1 MADGTITID
10 VDIPTGKVKSDVQA
24 INEEVN
30 RIGNKAGNKLDENLD
45 KNLNKAKSKASQ
57 TGKEIDRNLGKD
69 HKTKITVED
78 SEAKHKTNEL
88 KSDLNKLPKDH
99 KVKINAETGET
110 TEKVD
115 SVKHKINQL
124 PEKHNTEI
132 NATDHTEGVF
142 ARIKSHFDKVN
153 DKGKETH
160 SIFKSVF
167 SANIISNAAMGAFGA
182 IKNAIGGVISEA
194 NKYALEQQTM
204 NATWLTLTNGASK
217 GKAMVN
223 QINNMALAAQNS
235 TEMVDQLSQ
244 KFYAIN
250 NNAKQTGQLTKAVLT
265 LQDAFG
271 VTDAAVENFGTQF
284 SQMMANGKVSGQD
297 MLSIVNTFPKLLPM
311 LRDYERQVHHNS
323 KLTVK
328 DVRDMMSKG
337 KISSQEMINTVLRAG
352 QKYKKATGNFTATI
366 PGMVRTIKAEIG
378 PLSGALS
385 KPIKSL
391 ETPLYGGIVKWL
403 SAKKTEK
410 EFSQMGHIVSTG
422 MNNVMKALGAGKS
435 VNVTKALDNA
445 INGINKGLQ
454 GVFGWISGH
463 AKDLKTIASSIA
475 SIGGQIAKAV
485 WKDFASIITTIG
497 NMVGLTAK
505 NGKSSSGAIH
515 VIAEALN
522 GLAKNKAAIKAISDA
537 IVAITV
543 VKGLDKVGGGLF
555 SIGEKGYGAYKKL
568 KAFRVGLKGLDLA
581 KDASKGEQAW
591 AKAGGTITSALKG
604 IHSGFSALKDGL
616 KGVDL
621 VKNASLGQK
630 IFHGLGTGARNA
642 GKLVKA
648 AGKGIVDAS
657 RTMKNAFLNQLHLIG
672 KGIKS
677 LGSSILDAARSVG
690 SKALRAGRAIGS
702 KISQGIKA
710 TMKFS
715 MGKRLA
721 VGAVSGAAVAAP
733 EIVNAVKDRHSADK
747 RSQDIGGAVGA
758 LAGGTLTSMIPVV
771 GPMLAPVGAIIG
783 KYAGRWGG
791 QAVNKF
797 TKGWQR
803 HKPPKK
809 FWSLENL
816 GWSTRDTFR
825 KVGKWGSDVGKKF
838 GQGLRKGKSFAKKNS
853 KELALTAVSPLLGIP
868 ALLYKNNPKFRKWA
882 NSVGRNVKKGLKIA
896 GKAVN
901 SFKNSLGR
909 NFKKAWDSAYK
920 HSSKGTRQIMR
931 SVSKFAKNYVKTNS
945 KANRETLKNF
955 SSFGARLKKNH
966 GNLFKTLGQTARTQ
980 LAIEKRRWSANWKNI
995 RSAAAGIWKGINR
1008 NASDMYHKLNSA
1020 THGGLGKVF
1029 DGFKSFGKSIAGFWT
1044 DLWKNVTKTFSDTI
1058 KGLKDAANNVG
1069 KFFTG
1074 KLKVGSLHLAGGT
1087 DWRKRWA
1094 TPAILNDGTDSPATH
1109 NRESIIHGN
1118 GTWELL
1124 PDIPFLKRYL
1134 LPTDDVVNAKDTA
1147 RLVSS
1152 FGNAVHFASGS
1163 VNVDSPFY
1171 GIKDAV
1177 DRIYKVS
1184 LNAETL
1190 AKAEAIRKRK
1200 RDAEIDRRN
1209 KKKDQDKAKSS
1220 SKKKSKKHKQLKITV
1235 DDKKHKGDVLVDKAL
1250 LTGGLKE
1257 TGKETWVNEKLFNR
1271 LMSYTKAKPIK
1282 ISKHSRIR
1290 YRAIPVKRD
1299 GKDYLVDSHW
1309 LTGGKAN
1316 TGKLE
1321 KITREGFLK
1330 LLQFTKQER
1339 KYKLPKKK
1347 RKKTKRRKE
1356 RTTKRSESTYSR
1368 RRTSRRSYSS
1378 ERSYSTGSRSVSG
1391 GLASVAAR
1399 VSGLSSVTS
1408 LAKAIK
1414 SVTGTHK
1421 STIKV
1426 SYSGTYKAKK
1436 SIDRLIKS
1444 VGKLRRVKSPHLNV
1458 KYSGTFKAKKSFD
1471 RLTKSIKGT
1480 SKRFRSLKSASRLA
1494 SSGLKSI
1501 RSASRSASSSV
1512 KTLGSHTVTL
1522 RKRVESLYKAIKKD
1536 KFGTA
1541 IKKQAEEAVK
1551 SLEGKGNFA
1560 KIFKKLADSTKKTL
1574 EKMHSE
1580 VKKEFSSMWSAL
1592 KKESSGSESKIE
1604 HELSAFESKFKRQF
1618 HSIDNGVQSIFSK
1631 FWRSMRTTARN
1642 GLDGV
1647 IQVLNEAIGRID
1659 NVIGQFGG
1667 SKSAVHKVARL
1678 ATGTGALGG
1687 VRRPIVAPTLA
1698 ILNDGDDSPETGNKE
1713 AVWDR
1718 NTGNVEVVPGRFTPR
1733 ILKPGQEVFNAT
1745 ETKML
1750 GYTSPQ
1756 RFASGTGA
1764 LKQLYEL
1771 AKKNWSHPQSTGNAL
1786 FGSINSLTGAIN
1798 QLAQRAKDKAKD
1810 QGVSWWSQLWKMVDD
1825 KVNGGDLGPASG
1837 LLKAV
1842 EKLGRGKRYL
1852 WGGYGLDSKGLDC
1865 SGLVSTALEHY
1876 FHSGWGH
1883 LDVGGLWQHAHR
1895 ISRSEAKPG
1904 DPVFWLP
1911 DEHVGVYAGHGMY
1924 YSAYGPNDG
1933 GPIGMQP
1940 VGSGA
1945 TFGRFNGINTQGSKD
1960 SKEAVKVKVN
1970 NKLQKQIKNQVGQGF
1985 WKTIQRIADKYG
1997 EQFNG
2002 ANSISGSMIEAAA
2015 RKMHVHLPDG
2025 FVKDVLRVAMSES
2038 GNRNIQQQIHDVNS
2052 GGNEAQGPLQFTPQT
2067 FKAFAMPGHTNIHNP
2082 YDELLAFFNNS
2093 DWRNSIGWTTIWGHR
2108 KFDWLHSGPIG
2119 HRRFAIGG
2127 ILNKPETVDVAEG
2140 GHPESI
2146 IPWDPAYRGR
2156 AYQIMQATLD
2166 QFKAQDGKS
2175 QLFQNKAQQAVDL
2188 TKTNAEIE
2196 AINDKFDQALAA
2208 LGILTSQNDVIQV
2221 NNYLD
2226 KNKIG
2231 EALFSVMKRL
2241 NMRSTRNSR
2250 YNISGH

>member
-24 INEEVN
+24 INDEVN

-78 SEAKHKTNEL
+78 SEAKHKANEL

-142 ARIKSHFDKVN
+142 ARIRSHFDKVN
-153 DKGKETH
+153 SEGKKTH

-167 SANIISNAAMGAFGA
+167 SANMVSDAVKGGFSYIRGALGGM
-182 IKNAIGGVISEA
+182 IGEA
-194 NKYALEQQTM
+194 KQYALEQQTM
-204 NATWLTLTNGASK
+204 NATWLTLTNNAAK

-223 QINNMALAAQNS
+223 QINNMAAAAQNS
-235 TEMVDQLSQ
+235 THMVDQLSQ

-250 NNAKQTGQLTKAVLT
+250 NSAKQTGQLTKAVLT

-271 VTDAAVENFGTQF
+271 QSDAAVENFGTQF
-284 SQMMANGKVSGQD
+284 AQMMANGKVSAQD
-297 MLSIVNTFPKLLPM
+297 MMSIVNTFPKLKPM
-311 LRDYERQVHHNS
+311 LLDYERQIHHDKNMTMS
-323 KLTVK
+323 EMSDL
-328 DVRDMMSKG
+328 MSKG
-337 KISSQEMINTVLRAG
+337 KIKSQDMINVVLEAG
-352 QKYKKATGNFTATI
+352 KKFRKATGNFTKTI
-366 PGMVRTIKAEIG
+366 PGMKRTIDAQMPRLLQSFEK
-378 PLSGALS
+378 PFVNMQSPVYGAIS
-385 KPIKSL
+385 KWVS
-391 ETPLYGGIVKWL
+391 
-403 SAKKTEK
+403 SKKTED
-410 EFSQMGHIVSTG
+410 EFGKLGKTVSNG
-422 MNNVMKALGAGKS
+422 MNNVIKAFNPGKS

-445 INGINKGLQ
+445 INGINKGLK

-463 AKDLKTIASSIA
+463 AKDLKTIASSVA

-485 WKDFASIITTIG
+485 WRDFASIITTIG
-497 NMVGLTAK
+497 NMFGLTAK
-505 NGKSSSGAIH
+505 HGKSSSSAIH

-522 GLAKNKAAIKAISDA
+522 SLAKNKTAIKVISDA
-537 IVAITV
+537 IVAIAV
-543 VKGLDKVGGGLF
+543 VKGLDRVGGGLF
-555 SIGEKGYGAYKKL
+555 SIGEKGYGAYRKIKFL
-568 KAFRVGLKGLDLA
+568 VKGMQGIKDIKGLS
-581 KDASKGEQAW
+581 DAEKGFLKFGNGIR
-591 AKAGGTITSALKG
+591 KAGRISKNVFGAIGKLGKGAWNGIKFATKSFVKSFTNQLKIIGRG
-604 IHSGFSALKDGL
+604 IK
-616 KGVDL
+616 
-621 VKNASLGQK
+621 
-630 IFHGLGTGARNA
+630 GLGSIAWNA
-642 GKLVKA
+642 AK
-648 AGKGIVDAS
+648 
-657 RTMKNAFLNQLHLIG
+657 
-672 KGIKS
+672 
-677 LGSSILDAARSVG
+677 SVG
-690 SKALRAGRAIGS
+690 SKFLNAGKFLGS
-702 KISQGIKA
+702 KLSQGIKA

-733 EIVNAVKDRHSADK
+733 EIVNAVKNRHNASA

-803 HKPPKK
+803 NKPPKK

-816 GWSTRDTFR
+816 GWSTHDTFR
-825 KVGKWGSDVGKKF
+825 KVGKWGADVGKKF

-882 NSVGRNVKKGLKIA
+882 NSVGRNVKKGLKTA
-896 GKAVN
+896 GKVVN

-909 NFKKAWDSAYK
+909 NFKKAWDLAYK

-931 SVSKFAKNYVKTNS
+931 SVSKFTKNYVKINS
-945 KANRETLKNF
+945 KANKETLKNF

-966 GNLFKTLGQTARTQ
+966 GNLFKTLGQTAKTQ

-1008 NASDMYHKLNSA
+1008 NASDMYKKLNSD

-1029 DGFKSFGKSIAGFWT
+1029 DGFKNFGKSIADFWSN
-1044 DLWKNVTKTFSDTI
+1044 LWKNVTKTFSDTI

-1094 TPAILNDGTDSPATH
+1094 TPAILNDGTDSPSTH

-1147 RLVSS
+1147 NLISS

-1163 VNVDSPFY
+1163 VSVNDSPFY

-1177 DRIYKVS
+1177 DRIYRVS

-1220 SKKKSKKHKQLKITV
+1220 SKKKSKKRKQLKITV

-1290 YRAIPVKRD
+1290 YRAIPAKRD

-1330 LLQFTKQER
+1330 LLQFTKKER

-1347 RKKTKRRKE
+1347 RKKRKITRR
-1356 RTTKRSESTYSR
+1356 RESTSR
-1368 RRTSRRSYSS
+1368 RRESTRRSYSSRRSYST
-1378 ERSYSTGSRSVSG
+1378 RSSSYRVSG
-1391 GLASVAAR
+1391 GLATVSAR
-1399 VSGLSSVTS
+1399 VSGLSSVRS
-1408 LAKAIK
+1408 LSKAIK

-1421 STIKV
+1421 SRIKV
-1426 SYSGTYKAKK
+1426 SYAGTYKAEK

-1444 VGKLRRVKSPHLNV
+1444 IGRLKKVKSLHLKV

-1471 RLTKSIKGT
+1471 RLTKSIKNT
-1480 SKRFRSLKSASRLA
+1480 SKRFKSLKSASRSA

-1512 KTLGSHTVTL
+1512 KTLGSRANTL
-1522 RKRVESLYKAIKKD
+1522 RKRVESLYKAIKRD

-1560 KIFKKLADSTKKTL
+1560 KTFEKLTNSAEKSLKKMRTEA
-1574 EKMHSE
+1574 E
-1580 VKKEFSSMWSAL
+1580 KEFKSMWNTL
-1592 KKESSGSESKIE
+1592 KKESTSGESNIE
-1604 HELSAFESKFKRQF
+1604 HGLNSFESKFRRQF
-1618 HSIDNGVQSIFSK
+1618 RSIDSGVTSIFSR
-1631 FWRSMRTTARN
+1631 FWRSMKSTARN

-1647 IQVLNEAIGRID
+1647 IDVLNSAIGKID

-1667 SKSAVHKVARL
+1667 SKSAVHKVTRL

-1698 ILNDGDDSPETGNKE
+1698 ILNDGNDSPETGNKE
-1713 AVWDR
+1713 AIWDR
-1718 NTGNVEVVPGRFTPR
+1718 NTGNVDVVQGRFTPR

-1756 RFASGTGA
+1756 HFASGTGA

-1771 AKKNWSHPQSTGNAL
+1771 AKKNWNHPQKTGQAL
-1786 FGSINSLTGAIN
+1786 FTDITGLKGAIN
-1798 QLAQRAKDKAKD
+1798 DLAQGMKSKGED
-1810 QGVSWWSQLWKMVDD
+1810 QGVKWWSQLWKMVDD
-1825 KVNGGDLGPASG
+1825 KVNDGSLGPAAG

-1842 EKLGRGKRYL
+1842 EQMGEGAIYSQAKRMA
-1852 WGGYGLDSKGLDC
+1852 KGFYDC
-1865 SGLVSTALEHY
+1865 SSLVSRALKKYYHANWATPN
-1876 FHSGWGH
+1876 GWA
-1883 LDVGGLWQHAHR
+1883 LTVETLWPHAHK
-1895 ISRSEAKPG
+1895 IPKSEARPG

-1911 DEHVGVYAGHGMY
+1911 NGHVGIYAGHGMY
-1924 YSAYGPNDG
+1924 YSAFGPEG
-1933 GPIGMQP
+1933 AKHSVGMHP
-1940 VGSGA
+1940 LSWGVTGVSP
-1945 TFGRFNGINTQGSKD
+1945 TFARFNGINTEGNK
-1960 SKEAVKVKVN
+1960 SKEPKVKAN
-1970 NKLQKQIKNQVGQGF
+1970 NKLQKKIRDQVGKGF
-1985 WKTIQRIADKYG
+1985 WKTIDKIQEEFGPKDDDGLQAGKPTGDHMNWLKEAHIPRKYWG
-1997 EQFNG
+1997 DFNYI
-2002 ANSISGSMIEAAA
+2002 ISA
-2015 RKMHVHLPDG
+2015 
-2025 FVKDVLRVAMSES
+2025 ES
-2038 GNRNIQQQIHDVNS
+2038 GWNPHASNGNHWGMGQMSAENMHYYSRHGNKWNPIAQIMGIWDYIKDRYGTVEHAVSFRKANNWYAR
-2052 GGNEAQGPLQFTPQT
+2052 GGIVTSPQT
-2067 FKAFAMPGHTNIHNP
+2067 AVVG
-2082 YDELLAFFNNS
+2082 
-2093 DWRNSIGWTTIWGHR
+2093 
-2108 KFDWLHSGPIG
+2108 
-2119 HRRFAIGG
+2119 
-2127 ILNKPETVDVAEG
+2127 EG
-2140 GHPESI
+2140 NGPESI
-2146 IPWDPAYRGR
+2146 IPWDPAYRSR

-2166 QFKAQDGKS
+2166 QFKGQDGKS
-2175 QLFQNKAQQAVDL
+2175 QLFQNKAQAAVDL

-2231 EALFSVMKRL
+2231 EAMFSVMKRL

>member
-1 MADGTITID
+1 MADGTIKID
-10 VDIPTGKVKSDVQA
+10 IDIPVNKVKSDTQE
-24 INEEVN
+24 INHMVEN
-30 RIGNKAGNKLDENLD
+30 IGKNAGKDMD
-45 KNLNKAKSKASQ
+45 SSFKKNAESVKREAKSTGQVIDKDI
-57 TGKEIDRNLGKD
+57 GKE
-69 HKTKITVED
+69 HKTKIKVD
-78 SEAKHKTNEL
+78 GSEAKTKASEAKRELDKMPKEHKTKLDADNSELNRKANEAKRKTNEL
-88 KSDLNKLPKDH
+88 PK
-99 KVKINAETGET
+99 
-110 TEKVD
+110 
-115 SVKHKINQL
+115 
-124 PEKHNTEI
+124 KHNTDI
-132 NATDHTEGVF
+132 DATDHTGGVF
-142 ARIKSHFDKVN
+142 ARIKSHFEQVN
-153 DKGKETH
+153 EEGKKTH
-160 SIFKSVF
+160 SLFGTIF
-167 SANIISNAAMGAFGA
+167 SANVISNAAMSAFGHVKDA
-182 IKNAIGGVISEA
+182 LGGMVGEA
-194 NKYALEQQTM
+194 KQYALEQQTM
-204 NATWLTLTNGASK
+204 NATWLTLTNSASK
-217 GKAMVN
+217 GQAMVK
-223 QINNMALAAQNS
+223 QINNMAVAAQNS

-250 NNAKQTGQLTKAVLT
+250 NNAKQTGELTKSILT

-271 VTDAAVENFGTQF
+271 QTDAAVENFGTQF
-284 SQMMANGKVSGQD
+284 SQMMANGKVSAQD
-297 MLSIVNTFPKLLPM
+297 MMSIVNTFPKLRPM
-311 LRDYERQVHHNS
+311 LLDYERRIHHSSHMTMQEMN
-323 KLTVK
+323 K
-328 DVRDMMSKG
+328 MMSDG
-337 KISSQEMINTVLRAG
+337 KIKSQDMINVVLEAG
-352 QKYKKATGNFTATI
+352 KKFNKATGNFTKTI
-366 PGMVRTIKAEIG
+366 PGMTRVVKSQMPVLLGAFTK
-378 PLSGALS
+378 PLAKMESPVYAA
-385 KPIKSL
+385 
-391 ETPLYGGIVKWL
+391 VAKWV
-403 SAKKTEK
+403 SSKKTNK
-410 EFSQMGHIVSTG
+410 EFQNLGKTVSTG
-422 MNNVMKALGAGKS
+422 MNNVMKAFSGGKT
-435 VNVTKALDNA
+435 VNVTKALDSA
-445 INGINKGLQ
+445 INGINKGLK

-463 AKDLKTIASSIA
+463 AKDLKTIGSSIA
-475 SIGGQIAKAV
+475 SIGGQLAKAV

-497 NMVGLTAK
+497 NMFGLTAK
-505 NGKSSSGAIH
+505 HGKSSSSAIH

-522 GLAKNKAAIKAISDA
+522 SLAKNKTAIKAIADA
-537 IVAITV
+537 IVAIAV
-543 VKGLDKVGGGLF
+543 VKGLDRVGGGLF
-555 SIGEKGYGAYKKL
+555 AIGEKGYGAYKKL
-568 KAFRVGLKGLDLA
+568 KALRGGLKGLKLA
-581 KDASKGEQAW
+581 DEATKGEKAW
-591 AKAGGTITSALKG
+591 FKFGKTVSSLPDKFKGVAKSIHSLFDKSVNPSSRFRGLLQSARSAGGFRNLSTAG
-604 IHSGFSALKDGL
+604 
-616 KGVDL
+616 
-621 VKNASLGQK
+621 K
-630 IFHGLGTGARNA
+630 IGTGLA
-642 GKLVKA
+642 G
-648 AGKGIVDAS
+648 AGVAIDA
-657 RTMKNAFLNQLHLIG
+657 
-672 KGIKS
+672 
-677 LGSSILDAARSVG
+677 
-690 SKALRAGRAIGS
+690 
-702 KISQGIKA
+702 
-710 TMKFS
+710 
-715 MGKRLA
+715 
-721 VGAVSGAAVAAP
+721 GASF
-733 EIVNAVKDRHSADK
+733 VNAYKDRHNANK
-747 RSQDIGGAVGA
+747 RSQDIGKGIGAGI
-758 LAGGTLTSMIPVV
+758 GGGIGLWF
-771 GPMLAPVGAIIG
+771 GGPVGAAIG
-783 KYAGRWGG
+783 AKIGSVVGKWGG

-803 HKPPKK
+803 NKPPKK

-816 GWSTRDTFR
+816 GWSTHDTFR
-825 KVGKWGSDVGKKF
+825 KVGKWGADVGKKF

-882 NSVGRNVKKGLKIA
+882 NGVGKNIKSGLSKA

-901 SFKNSLGR
+901 HFKSSLSK
-909 NFKKAWDSAYK
+909 NFKKAWDNVYK

-980 LAIEKRRWSANWKNI
+980 LAIEKRRWSSNWKNI

-1029 DGFKSFGKSIAGFWT
+1029 DGFKNFGKSIADFWSN
-1044 DLWKNVTKTFSDTI
+1044 LWKGITKTFSDTI

-1147 RLVSS
+1147 KLVSS

-1163 VNVDSPFY
+1163 VSVNDSPFY

-1177 DRIYKVS
+1177 NRIYKVAFD
-1184 LNAETL
+1184 AETL
-1190 AKAEAIRKRK
+1190 AKSEAIRKRK
-1200 RDAEIDRRN
+1200 RDAEADRRR
-1209 KKKDQDKAKSS
+1209 KKNDKDKAKLS
-1220 SKKKSKKHKQLKITV
+1220 SKKKSKNHKQLKITV

-1309 LTGGKAN
+1309 LTGGKSN

-1330 LLQFTKQER
+1330 LLQFTKKER

-1356 RTTKRSESTYSR
+1356 RTTRRSESTSSR
-1368 RRTSRRSYSS
+1368 RRTSQRSYSS

-1444 VGKLRRVKSPHLNV
+1444 VGKLRRAKSPHLNV

-1480 SKRFRSLKSASRLA
+1480 SKRFRSLKSASRSA

-1512 KTLGSHTVTL
+1512 KTLGSRASTL
-1522 RKRVESLYKAIKKD
+1522 RKRVEALYKEVKKS
-1536 KFGTA
+1536 KFGTE
-1541 IKKQAEEAVK
+1541 IKKQAKEAVK

-1560 KIFKKLADSTKKTL
+1560 KAFEKLTKSTEKSLK
-1574 EKMHSE
+1574 KMHSE
-1580 VKKEFSSMWSAL
+1580 ADKEFKSMWNEL
-1592 KKESSGSESKIE
+1592 KKESSTSESRIE
-1604 HELSAFESKFKRQF
+1604 HDLSSFDNKFRKQF
-1618 HSIDNGVQSIFSK
+1618 RSIDSGVQSIFSK
-1631 FWRSMRTTARN
+1631 FWRSMKSTARS
-1642 GLDGV
+1642 GLDDV
-1647 IQVLNEAIGRID
+1647 IDVLNSAIGKID

-1667 SKSAVHKVARL
+1667 SKSAVHKVTRL

-1698 ILNDGDDSPETGNKE
+1698 ILNDGNDSPETGNRE
-1713 AVWDR
+1713 AIWDR
-1718 NTGNVEVVPGRFTPR
+1718 NTGNVDVVQGRFTPR

-1756 RFASGTGA
+1756 HFASGTGA

-1771 AKKNWSHPQSTGNAL
+1771 AKKNWNHPQKTGQAL
-1786 FGSINSLTGAIN
+1786 FTDITGLKGAIN
-1798 QLAQRAKDKAKD
+1798 DLAQGMKSKGED
-1810 QGVSWWSQLWKMVDD
+1810 QGVKWWSQLWKMVDD
-1825 KVNGGDLGPASG
+1825 KVNSDDLGPASG

-1842 EKLGRGKRYL
+1842 EELGHGKRYL

-1883 LDVGGLWQHAHR
+1883 LDVAGLWQHAHR
-1895 ISRSEAKPG
+1895 IPKPEAKPG

-1911 DEHVGVYAGHGMY
+1911 DEHVGVYAGHNLY

-1945 TFGRFNGINTQGSKD
+1945 TFGRFEGIKTDGAKNA
-1960 SKEAVKVKVN
+1960 KEAVKVKAN

-1985 WKTIQRIADKYG
+1985 WRTIQKIADKYG

-2038 GNRNIQQQIHDVNS
+2038 GNRNIKQQIHDVNS

-2108 KFDWLHSGPIG
+2108 KFDWLHSGPQG
-2119 HRRFAIGG
+2119 HRRFARGG
-2127 ILNKPETVDVAEG
+2127 ILSQPETVDVAEA

-2156 AYQIMQATLD
+2156 ALAIMQATLD
-2166 QFKAQDGKS
+2166 QFKAQDGNALKY
-2175 QLFQNKAQQAVDL
+2175 QNQAQQAVDL

-2231 EALFSVMKRL
+2231 EAMYSIMKRM
-2241 NMRSTRNSR
+2241 NIRSTRNSR

>member
-30 RIGNKAGNKLDENLD
+30 RIGNKAGNKLDENLE
-45 KNLNKAKSKASQ
+45 KNFNKAKSKASQ
-57 TGKEIDRNLGKD
+57 TSKNIDRELGKD
-69 HKTKITVED
+69 HKTKVTVED
-78 SEAKHKTNEL
+78 SEAKRKASEL

-142 ARIKSHFDKVN
+142 ARIKSHFDGINERGEK
-153 DKGKETH
+153 TH
-160 SIFKSVF
+160 SLFKTIF
-167 SANIISNAAMGAFGA
+167 SANVISNAATSAFGA
-182 IKNAIGGVISEA
+182 VKGALGGMYQEA
-194 NKYALEQQTM
+194 KQYALEQQTM
-204 NATWLTLTNGASK
+204 NATWLTLTNSASK
-217 GKAMVN
+217 GQAMVK
-223 QINNMALAAQNS
+223 QINNMAVAAQNS

-250 NNAKQTGQLTKAVLT
+250 NNAKQTGQLTKSILT

-271 VTDAAVENFGTQF
+271 QTDAAVENFGTQF
-284 SQMMANGKVSGQD
+284 SQMMANGKVSAQD
-297 MLSIVNTFPKLLPM
+297 MMSIVNTFPKLRPM
-311 LRDYERQVHHNS
+311 LLDYERRIHHSSHMTMQEMN
-323 KLTVK
+323 K
-328 DVRDMMSKG
+328 MMSDG
-337 KISSQEMINTVLRAG
+337 KIKSQDMINVVLEAG
-352 QKYKKATGNFTATI
+352 KKFNKATGNFTKTI
-366 PGMVRTIKAEIG
+366 PGMTRVVKSQMPVLLGAFTK
-378 PLSGALS
+378 PLAKMESPVYAA
-385 KPIKSL
+385 
-391 ETPLYGGIVKWL
+391 VAKWV
-403 SAKKTEK
+403 SSKKTNK
-410 EFSQMGHIVSTG
+410 EFQNLGKTVSTG
-422 MNNVMKALGAGKS
+422 MNNVMKAFSGDKA

-445 INGINKGLQ
+445 INGINKGLK

-497 NMVGLTAK
+497 NMFGLTAK
-505 NGKSSSGAIH
+505 HGKSSSSAIH

-522 GLAKNKAAIKAISDA
+522 SLAKNKTAIKVISDA
-537 IVAITV
+537 IVAIAV
-543 VKGLDKVGGGLF
+543 VKGLDRVGGGLF
-555 SIGEKGYGAYKKL
+555 SIGEKGYGAYRKIKFL
-568 KAFRVGLKGLDLA
+568 VKGMQGIKDIKGLSEA
-581 KDASKGEQAW
+581 EKGFLKFGNGIR
-591 AKAGGTITSALKG
+591 KAGRISKNVFGAIGKLGKGAWNGIKFATKSFVKSFTNQLKIIGRG
-604 IHSGFSALKDGL
+604 IK
-616 KGVDL
+616 
-621 VKNASLGQK
+621 
-630 IFHGLGTGARNA
+630 GLGSIAWNA
-642 GKLVKA
+642 AK
-648 AGKGIVDAS
+648 
-657 RTMKNAFLNQLHLIG
+657 
-672 KGIKS
+672 
-677 LGSSILDAARSVG
+677 SVG
-690 SKALRAGRAIGS
+690 SKFLNAGKFLGS
-702 KISQGIKA
+702 KLSQGIKA

-733 EIVNAVKDRHSADK
+733 EIVNAVKNRHNASA

-791 QAVNKF
+791 QAVNNF

-803 HKPPKK
+803 NKPPKH

-816 GWSTRDTFR
+816 GYSAHNMWNGFTKGVTNTI
-825 KVGKWGSDVGKKF
+825 KWF
-838 GQGLRKGKSFAKKNS
+838 KKNW
-853 KELALTAVSPLLGIP
+853 KEVGLYFISPLAGAINS
-868 ALLYKNNPKFRKWA
+868 LYKHNPKFRKWVKGLVKGFKEA
-882 NSVGRNVKKGLKIA
+882 WHGVGKWFGNIGKDIQKSWRGMTKFFSKLGSNMAKGLKKSWHSMTKFFSSIA
-896 GKAVN
+896 KGVRNAWHN
-901 SFKNSLGR
+901 MTAWFGRLGR
-909 NFKKAWDSAYK
+909 NAANGLKRAWRNIAKWFSSIYRGVTRTWHGLTSWFTNLGSNAVKGFKSAWHGLVSWFKGIIDGIKNAWDNFWDKIS
-920 HSSKGTRQIMR
+920 GPI
-931 SVSKFAKNYVKTNS
+931 KF
-945 KANRETLKNF
+945 
-955 SSFGARLKKNH
+955 
-966 GNLFKTLGQTARTQ
+966 
-980 LAIEKRRWSANWKNI
+980 
-995 RSAAAGIWKGINR
+995 
-1008 NASDMYHKLNSA
+1008 
-1020 THGGLGKVF
+1020 LGKVF
-1029 DGFKSFGKSIAGFWT
+1029 SGKASIGGIHF
-1044 DLWKNVTKTFSDTI
+1044 
-1058 KGLKDAANNVG
+1058 AN
-1069 KFFTG
+1069 
-1074 KLKVGSLHLAGGT
+1074 GT
-1087 DWRKRWA
+1087 DWRKRRDL

-1109 NRESIIHGN
+1109 NRESIIHGD
-1118 GTWELL
+1118 GSWELL
-1124 PDIPFLKRYL
+1124 PNIPFLRRYL
-1134 LPTDDVVNAKDTA
+1134 LPNDEVVNARDTA
-1147 RLVSS
+1147 RIAAS

-1163 VNVDSPFY
+1163 VSVDSPFY
-1171 GIKDAV
+1171 GIKDSIN
-1177 DRIYKVS
+1177 RIYRVS

-1220 SKKKSKKHKQLKITV
+1220 SKKKSKKRKQLKITV

-1290 YRAIPVKRD
+1290 FRAIPVKRD

-1309 LTGGKAN
+1309 LTGGKSN

-1330 LLQFTKQER
+1330 LLQFTKKER

-1347 RKKTKRRKE
+1347 RKKTKRK
-1356 RTTKRSESTYSR
+1356 KRESSR
-1368 RRTSRRSYSS
+1368 RRESTRRSYSSRRSYST
-1378 ERSYSTGSRSVSG
+1378 RSSSYRVSG

-1399 VSGLSSVTS
+1399 ISGLSSVRS

-1426 SYSGTYKAKK
+1426 SYSGTHKAKQ

-1444 VGKLRRVKSPHLNV
+1444 IGRLKKVKSPHLKV

-1471 RLTKSIKGT
+1471 RLTKSIKET
-1480 SKRFRSLKSASRLA
+1480 NKHFKSLKSASR
-1494 SSGLKSI
+1494 
-1501 RSASRSASSSV
+1501 SASGSV
-1512 KTLGSHTVTL
+1512 KTLGSHTITL
-1522 RKRVESLYKAIKKD
+1522 RKRIESLYKAIKKD

-1541 IKKQAEEAVK
+1541 IKQQAEEAVK

-1560 KIFKKLADSTKKTL
+1560 KTFKKLTNSTEKSLKKMYSEAD
-1574 EKMHSE
+1574 
-1580 VKKEFSSMWSAL
+1580 KEFKSMWNTLRKTS
-1592 KKESSGSESKIE
+1592 SSGETNIE
-1604 HELSAFESKFKRQF
+1604 HNLNSFGDKFRRQF
-1618 HSIDNGVQSIFSK
+1618 HSIDNGVQSIFSR
-1631 FWRSMRTTARN
+1631 FWRSMRSTARN

-1647 IQVLNEAIGRID
+1647 IAVLNGAIGKID

-1667 SKSAVHKVARL
+1667 SKSAVHRVARL

-1687 VRRPIVAPTLA
+1687 VRRPITATTLA
-1698 ILNDGDDSPETGNKE
+1698 ILNDGNDSPETGNRE
-1713 AVWDR
+1713 AIWDR
-1718 NTGNVEVVPGRFTPR
+1718 NTGDVEVVPGRFTPR

-1756 RFASGTGA
+1756 HFASGTGA
-1764 LKQLYEL
+1764 LKQLYEI
-1771 AKKNWSHPQSTGNAL
+1771 AKHNWEHPQKTGQAL
-1786 FGSINSLTGAIN
+1786 FSAVTGLTGAIN
-1798 QLAQRAKDKAKD
+1798 QLAQGARKKGEN
-1810 QGVSWWSQLWKMVDD
+1810 QGVKWWSQLWKMVED
-1825 KVNGGDLGPASG
+1825 KVDDDLGPASG

-1842 EKLGRGKRYL
+1842 EKLGRGKHYL

-1876 FHSGWGH
+1876 YHSGWGH

-1895 ISRSEAKPG
+1895 ISKSEAKPG

-1945 TFGRFNGINTQGSKD
+1945 TFGRFNGINTEGSKNA
-1960 SKEAVKVKVN
+1960 KEAVKVKAN
-1970 NKLQKQIKNQVGQGF
+1970 NRLQKQIKNQVGQGF
-1985 WKTIQRIADKYG
+1985 WKTIQKIADKYG

-2175 QLFQNKAQQAVDL
+2175 QVFQTKAQQAVDL

-2196 AINDKFDQALAA
+2196 AINDKFDQALVA

-2231 EALFSVMKRL
+2231 EAMFSVMKRL

>member
-30 RIGNKAGNKLDENLD
+30 RIGNKAGNKLDENLE
-45 KNLNKAKSKASQ
+45 KNFNKAKSKASQ
-57 TGKEIDRNLGKD
+57 TGKNIDRELGKD
-69 HKTKITVED
+69 HKTKVTVED
-78 SEAKHKTNEL
+78 SEAKRKASEL

-142 ARIKSHFDKVN
+142 ARIKSHFDGINERGEK
-153 DKGKETH
+153 TH
-160 SIFKSVF
+160 SLFKTIF
-167 SANIISNAAMGAFGA
+167 SANVISNAATSAFGA
-182 IKNAIGGVISEA
+182 VKSALGGMYQEA
-194 NKYALEQQTM
+194 KQYALEQQTM
-204 NATWLTLTNGASK
+204 NATWLTLTNSASK
-217 GKAMVN
+217 GQAMVK
-223 QINNMALAAQNS
+223 QINNMAVAAQNS

-250 NNAKQTGQLTKAVLT
+250 NNAKQTGQLTKSILT

-271 VTDAAVENFGTQF
+271 QTDAAVENFGTQF
-284 SQMMANGKVSGQD
+284 SQMMANGKVSAQD
-297 MLSIVNTFPKLLPM
+297 MMSIVNTFPKLRPM
-311 LRDYERQVHHNS
+311 LLDYERRIHHNS
-323 KLTVK
+323 NMTMAEMNK
-328 DVRDMMSKG
+328 MMSDG
-337 KISSQEMINTVLRAG
+337 KIKSQDMINVVLEAG
-352 QKYKKATGNFTATI
+352 KKFNKATGNFTKTI
-366 PGMVRTIKAEIG
+366 PGMTRVVKSQMPVLLGAFTK
-378 PLSGALS
+378 PLAKMESPVYAA
-385 KPIKSL
+385 
-391 ETPLYGGIVKWL
+391 VAKWV
-403 SAKKTEK
+403 SSKKTNK
-410 EFSQMGHIVSTG
+410 EFQNLGKTVSTG
-422 MNNVMKALGAGKS
+422 MNNVMKAFSGGKA
-435 VNVTKALDNA
+435 VDVTKALDNA
-445 INGINKGLQ
+445 INGINKGLK

-463 AKDLKTIASSIA
+463 AKDLKTIASSVA

-485 WKDFASIITTIG
+485 WRDFASIITTIG
-497 NMVGLTAK
+497 NMFGLTAK
-505 NGKSSSGAIH
+505 HGKSSSSTIH

-522 GLAKNKAAIKAISDA
+522 SLAKNKTAIKVISDA
-537 IVAITV
+537 IVAIAV
-543 VKGLDKVGGGLF
+543 VKGLDRVGGGLF
-555 SIGEKGYGAYKKL
+555 SIGEKGYGAYRKIKFL
-568 KAFRVGLKGLDLA
+568 VKGMQGIKDIKGLS
-581 KDASKGEQAW
+581 DAEKGFLKFGNGIR
-591 AKAGGTITSALKG
+591 KAGRISKNVFGAIGKLGKGAWNGIKFATKSFVKSFTNQLKIIGRG
-604 IHSGFSALKDGL
+604 IK
-616 KGVDL
+616 
-621 VKNASLGQK
+621 
-630 IFHGLGTGARNA
+630 GLGSIAWNA
-642 GKLVKA
+642 AK
-648 AGKGIVDAS
+648 
-657 RTMKNAFLNQLHLIG
+657 
-672 KGIKS
+672 
-677 LGSSILDAARSVG
+677 SVG
-690 SKALRAGRAIGS
+690 SKFLNAGKFLGS
-702 KISQGIKA
+702 KLSQGIKA

-733 EIVNAVKDRHSADK
+733 EIVNAVKNRHNASA

-791 QAVNKF
+791 QAVNNF

-803 HKPPKK
+803 NKPPKK

-853 KELALTAVSPLLGIP
+853 KELALSAVSPLLGIP

-882 NSVGRNVKKGLKIA
+882 NSVGRNVKKGLKTA
-896 GKAVN
+896 SKAVN

-945 KANRETLKNF
+945 KANRATLKNF

-980 LAIEKRRWSANWKNI
+980 LAIEKRRWSSNWKNI

-1058 KGLKDAANNVG
+1058 KGLKDATNNVG

-1074 KLKVGSLHLAGGT
+1074 KLKVGSLHLASGT
-1087 DWRKRWA
+1087 DWQTRWGV
-1094 TPAILNDGTDSPATH
+1094 PAILNDGNDSPQTN
-1109 NRESIIHGN
+1109 NRESLIYPD

-1124 PDIPFLKRYL
+1124 PNKRNLKRI
-1134 LPTDDVVNAKDTA
+1134 LPFGTDVVNARDTA
-1147 RLVSS
+1147 NLASRFMHYADGTLDLEDLNVSKS
-1152 FGNAVHFASGS
+1152 QE
-1163 VNVDSPFY
+1163 NVL
-1171 GIKDAV
+1171 KKLL
-1177 DRIYKVS
+1177 RINSKQLQVVV
-1184 LNAETL
+1184 E
-1190 AKAEAIRKRK
+1190 EARRK
-1200 RDAEIDRRN
+1200 RDRDRKQAQRQ
-1209 KKKDQDKAKSS
+1209 KSKDHKS
-1220 SKKKSKKHKQLKITV
+1220 KKSKPLKITI
-1235 DDKKHKGDVLVDKAL
+1235 DNKKRKGSVLVDKGL
-1250 LTGGLKE
+1250 LTGSLKE
-1257 TGKETWVNEKLFNR
+1257 TGHETWVNEKLFKR

-1282 ISKHSRIR
+1282 VSKNSRIR
-1290 YRAIPVKRD
+1290 YRAIPTRRNSK
-1299 GKDYLVDSHW
+1299 GQYLVDSKW
-1309 LTGGKAN
+1309 LTGAKKN

-1321 KITREGFLK
+1321 ALTRDAYLK
-1330 LLQFTKQER
+1330 LLQFTKAER
-1339 KYKLPKKK
+1339 KYKLPKK
-1347 RKKTKRRKE
+1347 RRK
-1356 RTTKRSESTYSR
+1356 TTTHRRSTTR
-1368 RRTSRRSYSS
+1368 RRSTRRAST
-1378 ERSYSTGSRSVSG
+1378 RRYSTGSSISSVAAHVSASVSG
-1391 GLASVAAR
+1391 IKSVNA
-1399 VSGLSSVTS
+1399 
-1408 LAKAIK
+1408 LAKAVKAIK
-1414 SVTGTHK
+1414 GKHK
-1421 STIKV
+1421 ITIKAKA
-1426 SYSGTYKAKK
+1426 SGSKSINKLARSVKKVAGKHKVTIKTKGLKSLKSLYKAAK
-1436 SIDRLIKS
+1436 RIKGS
-1444 VGKLRRVKSPHLNV
+1444 THRVKVKTSGIAGLKKLRSAISSVASESK
-1458 KYSGTFKAKKSFD
+1458 KA
-1471 RLTKSIKGT
+1471 TKSIKG
-1480 SKRFRSLKSASRLA
+1480 
-1494 SSGLKSI
+1494 
-1501 RSASRSASSSV
+1501 
-1512 KTLGSHTVTL
+1512 
-1522 RKRVESLYKAIKKD
+1522 E
-1536 KFGTA
+1536 
-1541 IKKQAEEAVK
+1541 
-1551 SLEGKGNFA
+1551 GNFA
-1560 KIFKKLADSTKKTL
+1560 KAFASLAKSTDKSLSKLRSNAEKDFKNMWSNLKKNTSSGTDKIDHDVKSFDGKFKKQWTSLT
-1574 EKMHSE
+1574 
-1580 VKKEFSSMWSAL
+1580 
-1592 KKESSGSESKIE
+1592 
-1604 HELSAFESKFKRQF
+1604 
-1618 HSIDNGVQSIFSK
+1618 NGAERIFDK
-1631 FWRSMRTTARN
+1631 FWKSMKSKARS
-1642 GLDGV
+1642 GLNDV
-1647 IQVLNEAIGRID
+1647 IGVLNEAISKID

-1667 SKSAVHKVARL
+1667 SKSAVHRVARL

-1687 VRRPIVAPTLA
+1687 IRRPITAPTLA
-1698 ILNDGDDSPETGNKE
+1698 ILNDGFDSPETNNQE
-1713 AVWDR
+1713 AIWDR

-1750 GYTSPQ
+1750 GYTTPQ
-1756 RFASGTGA
+1756 HFATGTGA
-1764 LKQLYEL
+1764 LKELYHI
-1771 AKKNWSHPQSTGNAL
+1771 AKHNWEHPQKTGQAL
-1786 FGSINSLTGAIN
+1786 FSAVTGLTGAIN
-1798 QLAQRAKDKAKD
+1798 QLAQGARQKGEN
-1810 QGVSWWSQLWKMVDD
+1810 QGVKWWSQLWKMVED
-1825 KVNGGDLGPASG
+1825 KVDDDLGPASG

-1842 EKLGRGKRYL
+1842 EEIGRGKHYL

-1876 FHSGWGH
+1876 YHSGWGH

-1895 ISRSEAKPG
+1895 IPKSEAKPG

-1945 TFGRFNGINTQGSKD
+1945 TFGRFNGINTEGSENA
-1960 SKEAVKVKVN
+1960 KEAVKVKAN
-1970 NKLQKQIKNQVGQGF
+1970 NRLQKQIKNQVGQGF
-1985 WKTIQRIADKYG
+1985 WKTIQKIADKYG

-2127 ILNKPETVDVAEG
+2127 ILNKPETVEVAEG

-2156 AYQIMQATLD
+2156 ALAIMQATLD
-2166 QFKAQDGKS
+2166 NFMAQDGKS
-2175 QLFQNKAQQAVDL
+2175 QRYQSQAQQAVDL
-2188 TKTNAEIE
+2188 SKTNAEIE
-2196 AINDKFDQALAA
+2196 AINEKFDAALAQ
-2208 LGILTSQNDVIQV
+2208 LGILTSKNEVIQLT
-2221 NNYLD
+2221 NTLD
-2226 KNKIG
+2226 KRVIG
-2231 EALFSVMKRL
+2231 EAMYAVTKNKLQRDI
-2241 NMRSTRNSR
+2241 RNEAYR
-2250 YNISGH
+2250 ISGHH

>member
-30 RIGNKAGNKLDENLD
+30 RIGNKAGNKLDENLE
-45 KNLNKAKSKASQ
+45 KNFNKAKSKASQ
-57 TGKEIDRNLGKD
+57 TGKNIDRELGKD
-69 HKTKITVED
+69 HKTKVTVED
-78 SEAKHKTNEL
+78 SEAKRKASEL

-142 ARIKSHFDKVN
+142 ARIKSHFDGINERGEK
-153 DKGKETH
+153 TH
-160 SIFKSVF
+160 SLFKTIF
-167 SANIISNAAMGAFGA
+167 SANVISNAATSAFGA
-182 IKNAIGGVISEA
+182 VKSALGGMYQEA
-194 NKYALEQQTM
+194 KQYALEQQTM
-204 NATWLTLTNGASK
+204 NATWLTLTNSASK
-217 GKAMVN
+217 GQAMVK
-223 QINNMALAAQNS
+223 QINNMAVAAQNS

-250 NNAKQTGQLTKAVLT
+250 NNAKQTGQLTKSILT

-271 VTDAAVENFGTQF
+271 QTDAAVENFGTQF
-284 SQMMANGKVSGQD
+284 SQMMANGKVSAQD
-297 MLSIVNTFPKLLPM
+297 MMSIVNTFPKLRPM
-311 LRDYERQVHHNS
+311 LLDYERRIHHNS
-323 KLTVK
+323 NMTMAEMNK
-328 DVRDMMSKG
+328 MMSDG
-337 KISSQEMINTVLRAG
+337 KIKSQDMINVVLEAG
-352 QKYKKATGNFTATI
+352 KKFNKATGNFTKTI
-366 PGMVRTIKAEIG
+366 PGMTRVVKSQMPVLLGAFTK
-378 PLSGALS
+378 PLAKMESPVYAA
-385 KPIKSL
+385 
-391 ETPLYGGIVKWL
+391 VAKWV
-403 SAKKTEK
+403 SSKKTNK
-410 EFSQMGHIVSTG
+410 EFQNLGKTVSTG
-422 MNNVMKALGAGKS
+422 MNNVMKAFSGGKA
-435 VNVTKALDNA
+435 VDVTKALDNA
-445 INGINKGLQ
+445 INGINKGLK

-463 AKDLKTIASSIA
+463 AKDLKTIASSVA

-485 WKDFASIITTIG
+485 WRDFASIITTIG
-497 NMVGLTAK
+497 NMFGLTAK
-505 NGKSSSGAIH
+505 HGKSSSSTIH

-522 GLAKNKAAIKAISDA
+522 SLAKNKTAIKVISDA
-537 IVAITV
+537 IVAIAV
-543 VKGLDKVGGGLF
+543 VKGLDRVGGGLF
-555 SIGEKGYGAYKKL
+555 SIGEKGYGAYRKIKFL
-568 KAFRVGLKGLDLA
+568 VKGMQGIKDIKGLS
-581 KDASKGEQAW
+581 DAEKGFLKFGNGIR
-591 AKAGGTITSALKG
+591 KAGRISKNVFGAIGKLGKGAWNGIKFATKSFVKSFTNQLKIIGRG
-604 IHSGFSALKDGL
+604 IK
-616 KGVDL
+616 
-621 VKNASLGQK
+621 
-630 IFHGLGTGARNA
+630 GLGSIAWNA
-642 GKLVKA
+642 AK
-648 AGKGIVDAS
+648 
-657 RTMKNAFLNQLHLIG
+657 
-672 KGIKS
+672 
-677 LGSSILDAARSVG
+677 SVG
-690 SKALRAGRAIGS
+690 SKFLNAGKFLGS
-702 KISQGIKA
+702 KLSQGIKA

-733 EIVNAVKDRHSADK
+733 EIVNAVKNRHNASA

-791 QAVNKF
+791 QAVNSF

-803 HKPPKK
+803 NKPPKH

-816 GWSTRDTFR
+816 GYSAHNMWNGFMKGVKSTL
-825 KVGKWGSDVGKKF
+825 KWF
-838 GQGLRKGKSFAKKNS
+838 KKNW
-853 KELALTAVSPLLGIP
+853 KEVGVYFISPLAGAINS
-868 ALLYKNNPKFRKWA
+868 LYKHNPKFRKWA
-882 NSVGRNVKKGLKIA
+882 NGLTK
-896 GKAVN
+896 
-901 SFKNSLGR
+901 S
-909 NFKKAWDSAYK
+909 FKKAWRGVGKWFGNIGKDIQKSWRGMTKFFSKLGSNMAK
-920 HSSKGTRQIMR
+920 GLKKSWHSMT
-931 SVSKFAKNYVKTNS
+931 KF
-945 KANRETLKNF
+945 F
-955 SSFGARLKKNH
+955 SSIAKGVRNGWHNMTAWFGRLGRNAANGLKRAWRNIAKWFSSIYRGVTRAWH
-966 GNLFKTLGQTARTQ
+966 GLTSWFTNLGSNAVKGFKEAWHGLVS
-980 LAIEKRRWSANWKNI
+980 WF
-995 RSAAAGIWKGINR
+995 KGIIDGIK
-1008 NASDMYHKLNSA
+1008 NAWDNFWDKISGPIKF
-1020 THGGLGKVF
+1020 LGKVF
-1029 DGFKSFGKSIAGFWT
+1029 SGKASIGGIHF
-1044 DLWKNVTKTFSDTI
+1044 
-1058 KGLKDAANNVG
+1058 AN
-1069 KFFTG
+1069 
-1074 KLKVGSLHLAGGT
+1074 GT
-1087 DWRKRWA
+1087 DWRKRRDL

-1109 NRESIIHGN
+1109 NRESIIHGD
-1118 GTWELL
+1118 GSWELL
-1124 PDIPFLKRYL
+1124 PDIPFLRRFL
-1134 LPTDDVVNAKDTA
+1134 LPGDDVVNAKDTA
-1147 RLVSS
+1147 NMFSRAYHFANGTVGLNKLTIDLAKSDKDNLNKILSTVVKQYNLDTTEATKRHQRERDKDAKERKRNATAKS
-1152 FGNAVHFASGS
+1152 GNAKER
-1163 VNVDSPFY
+1163 
-1171 GIKDAV
+1171 KDNFKWNI
-1177 DRIYKVS
+1177 D
-1184 LNAETL
+1184 N
-1190 AKAEAIRKRK
+1190 KR
-1200 RDAEIDRRN
+1200 
-1209 KKKDQDKAKSS
+1209 Q
-1220 SKKKSKKHKQLKITV
+1220 
-1235 DDKKHKGDVLVDKAL
+1235 KGDILIDKGL
-1250 LTGGLKE
+1250 LTGARKE
-1257 TGKETWVNEKLFNR
+1257 TGKQTWINEKLFNR

-1309 LTGGKAN
+1309 LTGGKSN

-1330 LLQFTKQER
+1330 LLQFTKKER

-1347 RKKTKRRKE
+1347 RKKTKRK
-1356 RTTKRSESTYSR
+1356 KRESSR
-1368 RRTSRRSYSS
+1368 RRESTRRSYSSRRSYST
-1378 ERSYSTGSRSVSG
+1378 RSSSYRVSG

-1399 VSGLSSVTS
+1399 ISGLSSVRS

-1426 SYSGTYKAKK
+1426 SYSGTHKAKQ

-1444 VGKLRRVKSPHLNV
+1444 IGRLKKVKSPHLKV

-1471 RLTKSIKGT
+1471 RLTKSIKET
-1480 SKRFRSLKSASRLA
+1480 NKHFKSLKSASR
-1494 SSGLKSI
+1494 
-1501 RSASRSASSSV
+1501 SASGSV
-1512 KTLGSHTVTL
+1512 KTLGSHTITL
-1522 RKRVESLYKAIKKD
+1522 RKRIESLYKAIKKD

-1541 IKKQAEEAVK
+1541 IKQQAEEAVK

-1560 KIFKKLADSTKKTL
+1560 KTFEKLTNSTEKSLKKMYSEAD
-1574 EKMHSE
+1574 
-1580 VKKEFSSMWSAL
+1580 KEFKSMWNTLRKTS
-1592 KKESSGSESKIE
+1592 SSGETNIE
-1604 HELSAFESKFKRQF
+1604 HNLNSFGDKFRRQF
-1618 HSIDNGVQSIFSK
+1618 HSIDNGVQSIFSR
-1631 FWRSMRTTARN
+1631 FWRSMRSIVRN

-1647 IQVLNEAIGRID
+1647 IAVLNGAIGKID

-1667 SKSAVHKVARL
+1667 SKSAVHRVARL

-1713 AVWDR
+1713 AIWDR

-1745 ETKML
+1745 ETAML
-1750 GYTSPQ
+1750 GYTTPQ
-1756 RFASGTGA
+1756 HFATGTGA
-1764 LKQLYEL
+1764 LKELYHI
-1771 AKKNWSHPQSTGNAL
+1771 AKHNWEHPQKTGQAL
-1786 FGSINSLTGAIN
+1786 FSAVTGLTGAIN
-1798 QLAQRAKDKAKD
+1798 QLAQGARKKGEN
-1810 QGVSWWSQLWKMVDD
+1810 QGVKWWSQLWKMVED
-1825 KVNGGDLGPASG
+1825 KVDDDLGPASG

-1842 EKLGRGKRYL
+1842 EKLGRGKHYL

-1876 FHSGWGH
+1876 YHSGWGH

-1895 ISRSEAKPG
+1895 IPKSEAKPG

-1945 TFGRFNGINTQGSKD
+1945 TFGRFNGINTEGSKNA
-1960 SKEAVKVKVN
+1960 KEAVKVKAN
-1970 NKLQKQIKNQVGQGF
+1970 NRLQKQIKNQVGQGF
-1985 WKTIQRIADKYG
+1985 WKTIQKIADKYG

-2175 QLFQNKAQQAVDL
+2175 QLFQNQAQQAVDL

-2196 AINDKFDQALAA
+2196 AINDKFDQALVA

-2231 EALFSVMKRL
+2231 EAMFSVMKRL